1 MLSVPPKY
9 NIATVVG
16 YLKGKSAIRIHRQ
29 LQGAKKDF
37 IGKHFWYRGY
47 CVNTVRIDEEAI
59 REYVRNQ
66 EELDRKQEKL
76 DFDQ

>member
-1 MLSVPPKY
+1 LGICKANQQFVFTASCKARRK
-9 NIATVVG
+9 I
-16 YLKGKSAIRIHRQ
+16 
-29 LQGAKKDF
+29 F